1 MGHKLAN
8 GRVLSDDEFDERL
21 CRQHR
26 KIKAD
31 PPQRQQMRGVWPCP
45 GEETRQAPGESCAPK
60 GGNADRIGWRS
71 TKRTQQTRVGLSVR
85 LNAGQP
91 GVSWSVV
98 PTAYANNALGLL

>member
-45 GEETRQAPGESCAPK
+45 GEETRQAPGESCAPMGDK
-60 GGNADRIGWRS
+60 AAGSYDGREPSHGEAR
-71 TKRTQQTRVGLSVR
+71 QLSR
-85 LNAGQP
+85 CRPLRGMMAGFGP
-91 GVSWSVV
+91 
-98 PTAYANNALGLL
+98 LGR